1 MEDDVSRLVGIDGL
15 IVTSVLDRGW
25 RLELEAGLA
34 ARAPCCRWVGGVDD
48 GE

>member
-1 MEDDVSRLVGIDGL
+1 MEGDVSRVGGIDGL
-15 IVTSVLDRGW
+15 IVISVLDRGW